1 MRRKYALLKR
11 TDAYPACYSILRD
24 IPNITIHSWLAAMQ
38 AERFDQKA
46 KLIHE
51 RLKLCEWNWEHAFFI
66 TLARNFGF
74 GLNGDVFETW
84 AKRINLSAV
93 GKHRD
98 NLQQIEAIFFGM
110 AGLLEDSLNDPYYL
124 FLQKEYNYLAQKF
137 TFPVPVQQGL
147 WKLLRIRPQS
157 FPHNKIAQLA
167 MLYHQKEALF
177 SQIIEAKS
185 IKEVKLLLQTH
196 TSSYWETH
204 YVFGK
209 EAIRQKKNLGDSA
222 LNLLVINTVV
232 PFLFAYGQH
241 KSQDELCYRAADFLE
256 ALKPENNYIIRQWE
270 QFGIHADNAA
280 DSQALIQLRKEY
292 CDKRDCL
299 RCRLGYE
306 YLRGRK

>member
-1 MRRKYALLKR
+1 M
-11 TDAYPACYSILRD
+11 
-24 IPNITIHSWLAAMQ
+24 
-38 AERFDQKA
+38 
-46 KLIHE
+46 
-51 RLKLCEWNWEHAFFI
+51 
-66 TLARNFGF
+66 
-74 GLNGDVFETW
+74 
-84 AKRINLSAV
+84 
-93 GKHRD
+93 
-98 NLQQIEAIFFGM
+98 
-110 AGLLEDSLNDPYYL
+110 
-124 FLQKEYNYLAQKF
+124 
-137 TFPVPVQQGL
+137 
-147 WKLLRIRPQS
+147 RIRPQS

-196 TSSYWETH
+196 TSSYWEAH
-204 YVFGK
+204 YVFDK
-209 EAIRQKKNLGDSA
+209 ETISQMKYLGDSA

-256 ALKPENNYIIRQWE
+256 SLKPENNYIIRQWE

-306 YLRGRK
+306 YLRGRKYKS